1 MSLDRDLVYATT
13 GSVNLT
19 VTPGTPTTTGPTNP
33 FGVPDPPDEGSANGV
48 LTIPGSNVTVVPIR
62 DVLVTFSKVITAG
75 HTRVD
80 VTRSTQT
87 TATGVVGARGFI
99 RYRPTPCSQAP
110 FRGRCLRRIARR
122 LGPGCDPV
130 LEQRHRADHPARQ
143 CHQPLRPCGGS
154 RPSTD
159 GHDPNDF
166 HTDFNDDG
174 HADFL
179 WQRQTTGALS
189 LWFMQGTTALS
200 TNSFN
205 PNGVADPH
213 WKVIGSADFDRDG
226 YPDLLWWHDQLG
238 TFGVWFMKGTTLRER
253 AMLNPSGFADTSWK
267 VVALADFDGDG
278 YPDLLWRHDV
288 TGAFGV
294 WLMQGTDLKARVM
307 LNPTGIADTSWKI
320 FGVGDFDGDG
330 HPDLVWRNELP
341 VKRACGS

>member
-1 MSLDRDLVYATT
+1 MDLSDIDPRRVLRPRYRGVAYDASLVASGQGAIRIWNSGTALITQRVNAT
-13 GSVNLT
+13 SRYVLAAAASLPLT
-19 VTPGTPTTTGPTNP
+19 VT
-33 FGVPDPPDEGSANGV
+33 
-48 LTIPGSNVTVVPIR
+48 I
-62 DVLVTFSKVITAG
+62 
-75 HTRVD
+75 
-80 VTRSTQT
+80 Q
-87 TATGVVGARGFI
+87 
-99 RYRPTPCSQAP
+99 
-110 FRGRCLRRIARR
+110 
-122 LGPGCDPV
+122 
-130 LEQRHRADHPARQ
+130 
-143 CHQPLRPCGGS
+143 
-154 RPSTD
+154 
-159 GHDPNDF
+159 NDF

-200 TNSFN
+200 ANSFN

-307 LNPTGIADTSWKI
+307 LNPTGIADTSWKVV
-320 FGVGDFDGDG
+320 GVGDFDGDG
-330 HPDLVWRNELP
+330 HPVSCVAQRAHRSSGRVAHERNQSARNRDVEPFRGCRHELDDRRGRRCGRRRTAGYRLALQTDRRRRRLVDEWRQREIRESP
-341 VKRACGS
+341 